1 MDSSK
6 GSSNGSPKK
15 RLILIAAAI
24 IMSLVLVSFLWGRRT
39 LNYKPP
45 ESVLPFNNIDS
56 ANSTQPSK
64 EEPSTHE
71 SFINHTINCEL
82 QVNGE
87 VNGDKKNL
95 SVVILGGMSQIGMQL
110 ALSLSSL
117 SSVTVLED
125 LLNVDSDPMKWDR
138 WTELVNNKHINAFII
153 EFKDEAKLQAE
164 LKKASPS
171 TIIYVPTLLLH
182 PVNLGPG
189 NVTHSASY
197 GTIIMKLFLRVIEVI
212 RREFK
217 SQLLFLSV
225 GNKGNDYKKLNF
237 IYRQWFQSLENV
249 FNAYRNL
256 HSEFSGS
263 VIKLPPFIGEWRD
276 LNAPLPVNGDNQWY
290 IKDVI
295 KVLENIIMSRNDKN
309 CSFYSFDSPSAL
321 SLKRTKYSDA
331 IRHIR
336 KWEEKYTSDLRASR
350 NFTIGAYFSHLTD
363 NFYHRKVLNNR
374 FSYMQK
380 WIKSSYKFGLQS
392 VIFHD
397 NLHPMFVERII
408 EKFNNPK
415 PIFLKVKSRNKKSP
429 NDQRFYFV
437 YEYLLRNKDVNMV
450 MVNDVKD
457 VEFLTDPALIMK
469 AIGDYFYVGKDTGF
483 ILYTNS
489 IQRRDFQKCYAN
501 GNAWMI
507 EESMRL
513 HGFLNVGVLGG
524 TRASMLAS
532 LAYFVHCLDRTSTDQ
547 CCCDMSIAQYIY
559 HTVYFDQLFIGYP
572 FNMAFKN
579 GEPGPFGMAVKHK
592 DTFEEI

>member
-1 MDSSK
+1 MSC
-6 GSSNGSPKK
+6 SNFTSNLDKQPEPT
-15 RLILIAAAI
+15 I
-24 IMSLVLVSFLWGRRT
+24 
-39 LNYKPP
+39 PP
-45 ESVLPFNNIDS
+45 F
-56 ANSTQPSK
+56 NSTQPSK

-71 SFINHTINCEL
+71 SFINRTMNCDL

-87 VNGDKKNL
+87 KKNT
-95 SVVILGGMSQIGMQL
+95 SVVVLGGMSQIGMQL
-110 ALSLSSL
+110 ALSLSSF
-117 SSVTVLED
+117 SSVTILED

-138 WTELVNNKHINAFII
+138 WTELVNNKRINAVII

-171 TIIYVPTLLLH
+171 TIVYIPTLLLH
-182 PVNLGPG
+182 PVSLGPG

-197 GTIIMKLFLRVIEVI
+197 GTIIMKVFLRVIEVI
-212 RREFK
+212 RKEFK
-217 SQLLFLSV
+217 SQFLFLSV
-225 GNKGNDYKKLNF
+225 ANDYKNLNF
-237 IYRQWFQSLENV
+237 IYKQWFQSLENV
-249 FNAYRNL
+249 FNAYRHL
-256 HSEFSGS
+256 HTEFSGS
-263 VIKLPPFIGEWRD
+263 LIKLPPFIGEWRD
-276 LNAPLPVNGDNQWY
+276 LYTPLPVNGDNQWY

-295 KVLENIIMSRNDKN
+295 KGLENIIMSGNDKN
-309 CSFYSFDSPSAL
+309 CLFYSFDSPSAL
-321 SLKRTKYSDA
+321 SLKKTEYSDT

-336 KWEEKYTSDLRASR
+336 KWKQKYTSDSRASK

-374 FSYMQK
+374 FSYMRK
-380 WIKSSYKFGLQS
+380 WITSSYKFGLQS

-397 NLHPMFVERII
+397 NLHPMFVGRMI
-408 EKFNNPK
+408 EKFNNPR
-415 PIFLKVKSRNKKSP
+415 PIFLKVKSRNSKSP

-437 YEYLLRNKDVNMV
+437 YDYLLRNKDIDMV
-450 MVNDVKD
+450 MVNDIKD

-489 IQRRDFQKCYAN
+489 IQRSDFQKCYAN
-501 GNAWMI
+501 SNAWKI

-532 LAYFVHCLDRTSTDQ
+532 LAHFVHCLDRTSTDQ